1 MIANFTLP
9 NGNLVSDQFISY
21 PLPGGVFNATITNRE
36 GVQVSKVVSVK
47 NLKTESNCTGFGSY
61 AINVGERMVCEF
73 SVVSS
78 QVLETNV
85 FVNGQLASIG
95 TKNSKRMNQNILL
108 LFILYPCFIVLSLK
122 PMMVSRVV

>member
-1 MIANFTLP
+1 MIANFSLP
-9 NGNLVSDQFISY
+9 NGNLFSNEFISY
-21 PLPGGVFNATITNRE
+21 PLPGGVFNATITNRK
-36 GVQVSKVVSVK
+36 GFQVSKVVSVN

-95 TKNSKRMNQNILL
+95 TKISERMNQNILL
-108 LFILYPCFIVLSLK
+108 LFIFISVFYSLNSI
-122 PMMVSRVV
+122 VNWVEIA